1 MAVEVVTVKAADRF
15 DHGSAESPSGQ
26 VVDRWIQAE
35 PNSVSSA

>member
-26 VVDRWIQAE
+26 VVDRWIQA
-35 PNSVSSA
+35 